1 MSKEKEHLVVKASG
15 LGICLFILFFGILA
29 GDIVLSN
36 EDMEFFPKSVIL
48 LTASV
53 CAGIS
58 FRLLLKRTLRTLLQH
73 HNSKASILWHS
84 AFFMVQ
90 LLHLHM
96 TTGKT

>member
-58 FRLLLKRTLRTLLQH
+58 FSAAVEKRLCLDCTR
-73 HNSKASILWHS
+73 
-84 AFFMVQ
+84 
-90 LLHLHM
+90 
-96 TTGKT
+96 